1 MNTYS
6 FDPMN
11 DYQIRRQEL
20 LKEVAQYRLAKAVSD
35 AHTPKVRSTSK
46 FLALVERELAS
57 LGSGMVGR
65 YGVQLETGITYDR
78 QSNSGGC

>member
-20 LKEVAQYRLAKAVSD
+20 LKEVAQYRLAKAVSERRN
-35 AHTPKVRSTSK
+35 PKARSTSK
-46 FLALVERELAS
+46 FLALVGRELVS
-57 LGSGMVGR
+57 LGDSLAAR
-65 YGVQLETGITYDR
+65 DGVQAESGITMSR
-78 QSNSGGC
+78 QSTSGGC

>member
-20 LKEVAQYRLAKAVSD
+20 LKEVAQYRLAKAVSERRN
-35 AHTPKVRSTSK
+35 PKARSSSK
-46 FLALVERELAS
+46 FLALVGRELSS
-57 LGSGMVGR
+57 LGAGMVGR
-65 YGVQLETGITYDR
+65 YGVQLESGITFDR